1 MLTIS
6 SLVLFSAV
14 RANEVFMSAAPREL
28 VKTEEDTEVGGFADS
43 FFNFFQSSSKLNED
57 SARPVRRGNLRGTS
71 YSRK

>member
-1 MLTIS
+1 
-6 SLVLFSAV
+6 
-14 RANEVFMSAAPREL
+14 MSAAPREL
-28 VKTEEDTEVGGFADS
+28 VKTEEDTEVVGIADS